1 MQPLYLSIGVGYK
14 RSSGSVLQVYTF
26 ERAIKLFQ
34 LGGPSPLPSPSLPP
48 ILRLEKLI
56 YSVNPRTRAE
66 NKRRWQK
73 QRARV
78 RLVKLSYHHLVILV
92 RLEIK
97 WWGHPQGLS
106 YRPLNWPP
114 AETRRGHWL
123 TARCSCHR
131 GRPRRR
137 VVAEHG
143 LIALYQWNPEAW
155 PTGWGRN
162 LEESAAVM
170 SRNSNTFRCIE
181 RKRERDIDGDDGF
194 SNTSRKKSIRVF
206 FFSFRKYQ
214 SNVFVLFFCVSRIW
228 Y

>member
-1 MQPLYLSIGVGYK
+1 M
-14 RSSGSVLQVYTF
+14 
-26 ERAIKLFQ
+26 
-34 LGGPSPLPSPSLPP
+34 
-48 ILRLEKLI
+48 
-56 YSVNPRTRAE
+56 
-66 NKRRWQK
+66 
-73 QRARV
+73 
-78 RLVKLSYHHLVILV
+78 KLSYHHLVILV

-131 GRPRRR
+131 DRPRRR
-137 VVAEHG
+137 VAEYG

-170 SRNSNTFRCIE
+170 SRNSNTFRYIE
-181 RKRERDIDGDDGF
+181 RERERHIERWWFFKYISEEIDSHF
-194 SNTSRKKSIRVF
+194 FFFKSIGVISSFYFSTFLVF
-206 FFSFRKYQ
+206 NIRHNNMCRFDFFSF
-214 SNVFVLFFCVSRIW
+214 FFFDRRDTRHNLISWHIPIC
-228 Y
+228 

>member
-1 MQPLYLSIGVGYK
+1 M
-14 RSSGSVLQVYTF
+14 
-26 ERAIKLFQ
+26 
-34 LGGPSPLPSPSLPP
+34 
-48 ILRLEKLI
+48 
-56 YSVNPRTRAE
+56 
-66 NKRRWQK
+66 
-73 QRARV
+73 
-78 RLVKLSYHHLVILV
+78 KLSYHHLVILV

-131 GRPRRR
+131 DRPRRR
-137 VVAEHG
+137 VAEYG

-170 SRNSNTFRCIE
+170 SRNSNTFRYIE
-181 RKRERDIDGDDGF
+181 RKRERETYRAMMVFQIHLGRNRF
-194 SNTSRKKSIRVF
+194 TF
-206 FFSFRKYQ
+206 FFFRKYRCNIFYF
-214 SNVFVLFFCVSRIW
+214 STFLVFNIRHNMCRFDSFSFFFFRSSW
-228 Y
+228 YKA

>member
-1 MQPLYLSIGVGYK
+1 MDLS
-14 RSSGSVLQVYTF
+14 
-26 ERAIKLFQ
+26 
-34 LGGPSPLPSPSLPP
+34 SPPLPP

-56 YSVNPRTRAE
+56 YSVNPGTRAE

-78 RLVKLSYHHLVILV
+78 RLVKLSYHLVILV

-97 WWGHPQGLS
+97 WGHPQGLS

-170 SRNSNTFRCIE
+170 SRNSNTFRYIE
-181 RKRERDIDGDDGF
+181 RKRERHRWRWWFFKYISEEID
-194 SNTSRKKSIRVF
+194 SRFLF
-206 FFSFRKYQ
+206 FFSK
-214 SNVFVLFFCVSRIW
+214 VSE
-228 Y
+228 